1 MSAGY
6 RNPPNASQFKKGRA
20 GNSKGRPKRAM
31 QISTAY
37 LFRKVANEQV
47 AIEVEGGQA
56 MMTRWE
62 AFVRQIHTMAST
74 RMRALRD
81 CSISYESNS
90 PEVQPRATS
99 SHLSLAT
106 MS

>member
-6 RNPPNASQFKKGRA
+6 RNPPNASQFKKGRS
-20 GNSKGRPKRAM
+20 GNSKGWQRAM
-31 QISTAY
+31 RQLSTVY

-62 AFVRQIHTMAST
+62 AFVRQIHTMPLNKDASAA
-74 RMRALRD
+74 RSLYQLRKQALAD
-81 CSISYESNS
+81 STFSF
-90 PEVQPRATS
+90 A
-99 SHLSLAT
+99 HD
-106 MS
+106 